1 MPNDSDI
8 DVLYNLIDQ
17 SSDAYHEFYPKKE
30 GEAALR
36 KWPFL
41 AQLSISGTNRPPAPI
56 QLKTAERTLSVPQV
70 KSVELKEPI
79 SRPSEAFSA
88 NEVSQPTQ
96 TIASPIQNQDTA
108 SSSSSVF
115 SQTPF
120 VDPFK
125 SQIQPTVVPS
135 ASISANTVSAQR
147 LSDAS
152 VNQSEAN
159 EELSLGSLFSRVSR
173 SVQTAPSVSEN
184 VSENSDVELLSLF
197 KRLDQK

>member
-17 SSDAYHEFYPKKE
+17 SPDAYHEFYPKKE
-30 GEAALR
+30 GEVALR

-70 KSVELKEPI
+70 KTVELKEPI

-88 NEVSQPTQ
+88 NAVLQPTQ
-96 TIASPIQNQDTA
+96 TVASPIQTQGTA
-108 SSSSSVF
+108 SSTSNTF

-125 SQIQPTVVPS
+125 PQIQPTVVPS
-135 ASISANTVSAQR
+135 SSISANTVSAQR
-147 LSDAS
+147 LSDAN
-152 VNQSEAN
+152 VIQSEAK
-159 EELSLGSLFSRVSR
+159 EAISFGSLFSRVSR
-173 SVQTAPSVSEN
+173 PVQTTSS

>member
-79 SRPSEAFSA
+79 S
-88 NEVSQPTQ
+88 QPTQ

-125 SQIQPTVVPS
+125 PQIQPTVVPS
-135 ASISANTVSAQR
+135 SSISEFTVSAQR

-152 VNQSEAN
+152 VIQSEAN
-159 EELSLGSLFSRVSR
+159 EAISLGALFSRVSR
-173 SVQTAPSVSEN
+173 SEQTVASVSEN

>member
-30 GEAALR
+30 GEVALR

-79 SRPSEAFSA
+79 SRTSEAFSA

-96 TIASPIQNQDTA
+96 TMASPIQNQDTA
-108 SSSSSVF
+108 SSPSNVF

-125 SQIQPTVVPS
+125 SQIEPTVTQS
-135 ASISANTVSAQR
+135 SSISANTVSTQR
-147 LSDAS
+147 LSNAS
-152 VNQSEAN
+152 VIQSEAN
-159 EELSLGSLFSRVSR
+159 EELSLGALFSRVSS
-173 SVQTAPSVSEN
+173 SVQTAPS

>member
-79 SRPSEAFSA
+79 SRTSESFSA

-96 TIASPIQNQDTA
+96 TMASPIQNQDTA
-108 SSSSSVF
+108 SSPSNVF

-125 SQIQPTVVPS
+125 SQIEPTVTQS
-135 ASISANTVSAQR
+135 SSISANTVSTQR
-147 LSDAS
+147 LSAAS
-152 VNQSEAN
+152 VIQSEAN
-159 EELSLGSLFSRVSR
+159 EELSLGALLSKFSS
-173 SVQTAPSVSEN
+173 SVQTAPS

>member
-17 SSDAYHEFYPKKE
+17 SPDAYHEFYPKKE
-30 GEAALR
+30 GEVALR

-70 KSVELKEPI
+70 KTVELKEPI
-79 SRPSEAFSA
+79 SRPSESFAGNA
-88 NEVSQPTQ
+88 VLQPTQ
-96 TIASPIQNQDTA
+96 TVASPIQNQGTA
-108 SSSSSVF
+108 SSPSNVF

-120 VDPFK
+120 VDPVK
-125 SQIQPTVVPS
+125 SQIQPTVMPS
-135 ASISANTVSAQR
+135 SSISANVLGTQR
-147 LSDAS
+147 LSDTS
-152 VNQSEAN
+152 VTQSEAGD
-159 EELSLGSLFSRVSR
+159 ESSFGSLFSRVSR
-173 SVQTAPSVSEN
+173 PVQTTSS

>member
-17 SSDAYHEFYPKKE
+17 SPDAYHEFYPKKE
-30 GEAALR
+30 GEVALR

-70 KSVELKEPI
+70 KTVELKEPI
-79 SRPSEAFSA
+79 SRPSESFAGNA
-88 NEVSQPTQ
+88 VLQPTQ
-96 TIASPIQNQDTA
+96 TVASPIQNQGTA
-108 SSSSSVF
+108 SSPSNVF

-120 VDPFK
+120 VDPVK
-125 SQIQPTVVPS
+125 SQIQPTVMQLS
-135 ASISANTVSAQR
+135 SISANVLGTQR
-147 LSDAS
+147 LSDTS
-152 VNQSEAN
+152 VTQSEAGD
-159 EELSLGSLFSRVSR
+159 ESSFGSLFSRVSR
-173 SVQTAPSVSEN
+173 PVQTTSS